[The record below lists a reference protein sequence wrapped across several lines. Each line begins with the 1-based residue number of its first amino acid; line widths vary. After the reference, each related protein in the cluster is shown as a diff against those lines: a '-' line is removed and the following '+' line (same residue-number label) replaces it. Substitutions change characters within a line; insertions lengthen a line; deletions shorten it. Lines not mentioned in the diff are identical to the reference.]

1 MPAVIEVT
9 SVIQRNNTELTIRIS
24 GEIKGNAESRL
35 REISSILDK
44 ANAVFKDV
52 SGTSG
57 EDAKPMQK
65 GSSIPSSS
73 DRITDRL
80 ARMLRWHL
88 FNRHVDE
95 SDFCRMYGISC
106 IEELPSEKVDRIIND
121 LAAKR

>member
-73 DRITDRL
+73 DRITDKQIRTL
-80 ARMLRWHL
+80 MWLL
-88 FNRHVDE
+88 FRRHIKE
-95 SDFCRMYGISC
+95 SDFYRLYGISRMG
-106 IEELPSEKVDRIIND
+106 ELGKEKANRIIND

>member
-35 REISSILDK
+35 REIRSILDK

-52 SGTSG
+52 NGTGG

-65 GSSIPSSS
+65 DSSIPSSS
-73 DRITDRL
+73 DRITDKQIRTL
-80 ARMLRWHL
+80 MWLL
-88 FNRHVDE
+88 FRRHIKE
-95 SDFCRMYGISC
+95 SDFYRLYGISRMG
-106 IEELPSEKVDRIIND
+106 ELGKEKANRIIND

>member
-1 MPAVIEVT
+1 MPAVIEVS

-52 SGTSG
+52 NGTGG
-57 EDAKPMQK
+57 EDAKPMQR

-73 DRITDRL
+73 DRITDKQIRTL
-80 ARMLRWHL
+80 MWLL
-88 FNRHVDE
+88 FRRHIKE
-95 SDFCRMYGISC
+95 SDFYRLYGISRMG
-106 IEELPSEKVDRIIND
+106 ELGKEKANRIIND

>member
-1 MPAVIEVT
+1 M
-9 SVIQRNNTELTIRIS
+9 
-24 GEIKGNAESRL
+24 

-73 DRITDRL
+73 DRITDKQIRTL
-80 ARMLRWHL
+80 MWLL
-88 FNRHVDE
+88 FRRHIKE
-95 SDFCRMYGISC
+95 SDFYRLYGISRMG
-106 IEELPSEKVDRIIND
+106 ELGKEKANRIIND

>member
-9 SVIQRNNTELTIRIS
+9 SVIQRNNIELTIRIS

-52 SGTSG
+52 SGTCG
-57 EDAKPMQK
+57 EDAKPLQK

-73 DRITDRL
+73 DRITDKQVRTL
-80 ARMLRWHL
+80 MWLL
-88 FNRHVDE
+88 FRRHIKE
-95 SDFCRMYGISC
+95 SDFYRLYGISRMG
-106 IEELPSEKVDRIIND
+106 ELGKEKANRIIND

>member
-1 MPAVIEVT
+1 MPAVIEVS

-35 REISSILDK
+35 REIRSILDK

-52 SGTSG
+52 NRTGR

-73 DRITDRL
+73 DRITDKQVRTL
-80 ARMLRWHL
+80 MWLL
-88 FNRHVDE
+88 FRRHIKE
-95 SDFCRMYGISC
+95 SDFYRLYGISRMG
-106 IEELPSEKVDRIIND
+106 ELGKEKANRIIND

>member
-1 MPAVIEVT
+1 MPAVIEVS

-24 GEIKGNAESRL
+24 GEIKGNAESKL
-35 REISSILDK
+35 REIRSVLDK

-73 DRITDRL
+73 DRITDKQIRTL
-80 ARMLRWHL
+80 MWLL
-88 FNRHVDE
+88 FRRHIKE
-95 SDFCRMYGISC
+95 SDFYRLYGISRMG
-106 IEELPSEKVDRIIND
+106 ELGKEKANRIIND

>member
-24 GEIKGNAESRL
+24 GEIKGNAESKL
-35 REISSILDK
+35 REIRSVLDK

-73 DRITDRL
+73 DRITDKQIRTL
-80 ARMLRWHL
+80 MWLL
-88 FNRHVDE
+88 FRRHIKE
-95 SDFCRMYGISC
+95 SDFYRLYGISRMG
-106 IEELPSEKVDRIIND
+106 ELGKEKANRIIND